1 MGHSYVVTVA
11 FVQLCEEMLER
22 EGMERKGKVWILG
35 GFCPLYKHATTQVSA
50 IMSGCGWW

>member
-22 EGMERKGKVWILG
+22 EGMERKGKVRILG
-35 GFCPLYKHATTQVSA
+35 GYCPLYKDATTLASVQA
-50 IMSGCGWW
+50 